1 MELRLQ
7 QSPLFVAKSVRVIKL
22 AREQE
27 AGGTAAKETVPPVGW
42 ELAAKFAQLSPG
54 AQGSLLQ
61 RLGAD
66 GMARRL
72 QVLARAGVLP

>member
-1 MELRLQ
+1 
-7 QSPLFVAKSVRVIKL
+7 L

-27 AGGTAAKETVPPVGW
+27 AGGTAAKGAVPLVAW
-42 ELAAKFAQLSPG
+42 ELAAEFAQLSPA
-54 AQGSLLQ
+54 AQRSLLQ
-61 RLGAD
+61 RLDAD